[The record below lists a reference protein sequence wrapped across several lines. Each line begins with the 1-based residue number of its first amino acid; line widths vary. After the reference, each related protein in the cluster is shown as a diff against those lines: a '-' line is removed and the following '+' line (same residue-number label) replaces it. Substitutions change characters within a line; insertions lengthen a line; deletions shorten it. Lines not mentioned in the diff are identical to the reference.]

1 MNIFV
6 IGDNADPSLS
16 ATMMCD
22 KHIPKMVVESA
33 QMLASALI
41 RHGATP
47 EEMPLTK
54 KKTPYKGG
62 YPHHPCTVWTGDTR
76 ANFNWLV
83 SHGIALCRE
92 YSQRFGGKVHSCQ
105 DPIMHMK
112 SMLTKIPDGDLTPFA
127 QAMPDEFKSDD
138 IVSSYRA
145 FYIDDKASF
154 AKWERGTPAPYWWTV
169 KTDDPK
175 VTRSSDREAMYK
187 ALGLQL

>member
-6 IGDNADPSLS
+6 LHMNPHLA

-22 KHIPKMVVESA
+22 KHIPKMCVESA

-41 RHGATP
+41 RHGAEP

-54 KKTPYKGG
+54 KGTPYKGG
-62 YPHHPCTVWTGDTR
+62 YHNHPCTVWSGDTR

-83 SHGIALCRE
+83 EHGFALCRE

-105 DPIMHMK
+105 DPILQMK
-112 SMLTKIPDGDLTPFA
+112 QMLNKIPDGDLTPFA
-127 QAMPDEFKSDD
+127 QAMPDEHKDPD
-138 IVSSYRA
+138 AVVAYRSY
-145 FYIDDKASF
+145 YHTKEF
-154 AKWERGTPAPYWWTV
+154 AQWKRGTPAPYWWTV
-169 KTDDPK
+169 KTDSVK
-175 VTRSSDREAMYK
+175 VTPEQSDREAMYK